1 MRWSIRSSRT
11 LLGYVLNAVLAGALS
26 MAGAVAMAQPG
37 KPGTPPPSLTGFS
50 PAQGAQGTAVTMT
63 FTGNDFGPKGL
74 GLQFFPASGLT
85 VQKLQALSAT
95 QIQAHVQ
102 IDASAPLGARQV
114 MLTVSDRR
122 LPTQLPFTVTGSA
135 ACGLPGQPPCSP
147 QHQEGPAL
155 KGFSPLASRQGTSV
169 TVVFTGSRFASPAQ
183 VEFSPGAG
191 ITVQSTRV
199 INAGK
204 IEAQLV
210 IDPNAPLGARKVS
223 LLVGKT
229 QIPAEK
235 TFTVAESAAM
245 EILRLVPNQIPAG
258 SQNFDLTLEGKNFV
272 PGTIVSFAV
281 GNTATDIFVVGA
293 PQYINSTEMHVTVN
307 VLPTALPGGRDIHLE
322 APNQQSVTVK
332 GMLNIST
339 P

>member
-1 MRWSIRSSRT
+1 
-11 LLGYVLNAVLAGALS
+11 
-26 MAGAVAMAQPG
+26 MAGAPSVAGAMAMAQPG

-50 PAQGAQGTAVTMT
+50 PAQGAQGTAVTIT
-63 FTGNDFGPKGL
+63 FTGNGFVGKGL
-74 GLQFFPASGLT
+74 ALQFFPAGIT

-95 QIQAHVQ
+95 QILAHVQ
-102 IDASAPLGARQV
+102 IDASAQLGAHQV

-122 LPTQLPFTVTGSA
+122 LPTQLPFTVTGSG
-135 ACGLPGQPPCSP
+135 CGLPGQPACPP
-147 QHQEGPAL
+147 QRQEGPAL

-169 TVVFTGSRFASPAQ
+169 TVVFTGSHFTSPTQ

-191 ITVQSTRV
+191 ITVQSASV
-199 INAGK
+199 INADK

-210 IDPNAPLGARKVS
+210 IDPNAALGARKVS

-229 QIPAEK
+229 HLAAEK
-235 TFTVAESAAM
+235 TFTIAESAAM

-293 PQYINSTEMHVTVN
+293 ANYINSTEMHVTVN

-322 APNQQSVTVK
+322 SPNQRSVTGK
-332 GMLNIST
+332 GMLNVSA
-339 P
+339 PAPAP

>member
-1 MRWSIRSSRT
+1 
-11 LLGYVLNAVLAGALS
+11 

-50 PAQGAQGTAVTMT
+50 PAQGAQGTAVTIT
-63 FTGNDFGPKGL
+63 FTGNNFVGKGL
-74 GLQFFPASGLT
+74 ALQFFPAPGLN

-95 QIQAHVQ
+95 QILAQVQ
-102 IDASAPLGARQV
+102 IDASAQLGARQV

-122 LPTQLPFTVTGSA
+122 LPTQLPFTVTGSG
-135 ACGLPGQPPCSP
+135 CGLPGQPPCSP
-147 QHQEGPAL
+147 QRQEGPAL

-169 TVVFTGSRFASPAQ
+169 TVVFTGSRFTSPAQ

-191 ITVQSTRV
+191 ITVQSTSV
-199 INAGK
+199 VNTDK

-229 QIPAEK
+229 HLAAEK

-293 PQYINSTEMHVTVN
+293 ANYINSTEMHVTVN

-322 APNQQSVTVK
+322 APNQQSVTGK
-332 GMLNIST
+332 GMLNVQT